1 MVKFYSKE
9 LDGLRGVAVLLV
21 LFFHFGRLPNS
32 SIGLEFG
39 WIGVQLFFV
48 LSGYLITRILM
59 DQKKQSLLLYLKVF
73 YWRRSLR
80 IFPLY
85 FAFLLTLSI
94 LYFLT
99 QQPDGFPSIA
109 GYLFTYTFNYSI
121 IWEGL
126 HVNRFFT
133 HLWSLSV
140 EEQFYI
146 FWPFVVYFL
155 SSKQLKVCIVSLL
168 ISGPILRYGLY
179 LGLKDQLQEPET
191 LGTAIYW
198 FGISHLDA
206 FAIGASVNFFPAK
219 FLKIRPTVWLLVSSF
234 LFAMVIFIMHKT
246 HMINSITSLGFEI
259 HAIDHL
265 KFVWQNSLLN
275 IFFAITLWVI
285 LVNGC
290 YLLSL
295 KPIVFIG
302 QISYGIYVFHFPM
315 MGIVNKV
322 VAAYQVPILFELFV
336 SFSTI
341 LLMAWCSY
349 RLFEKRFLAMKD
361 LVTSSSLKTP

>member
-48 LSGYLITRILM
+48 LSGYLITRILL
-59 DQKKQSLLLYLKVF
+59 DQKNQSLLLYLKVF

-85 FAFLLTLSI
+85 FAFLLSLVL

-99 QQPDGFPSIA
+99 RQPDGFPSIA

-126 HVNRFFT
+126 HVSRFFT

-155 SSKQLKVCIVSLL
+155 SSKQLKICIVFLL
-168 ISGPILRYGLY
+168 VSGPIIRYGLY
-179 LGLKDQLQEPET
+179 LALKDRLQEPET

-206 FAIGASVNFFPAK
+206 FAIGAFVNFFPAK
-219 FLKIRPTVWLLVSSF
+219 FLRVRPAVWFLASSF
-234 LFAMVIFIMHKT
+234 LFAMAIFIMHKT
-246 HMINSITSLGFEI
+246 HIINSITSFGFEI

-265 KFVWQNSLLN
+265 KYVWQNSLLN
-275 IFFAITLWVI
+275 ILFAMTLWVI
-285 LVNGC
+285 LTNGS

-295 KPIVFIG
+295 KPIVSVG
-302 QISYGIYVFHFPM
+302 QISYGIYVFHFPI

-322 VAAYQVPILFELFV
+322 ATAYQVPILFELLA
-336 SFSTI
+336 SFSIII
-341 LLMAWCSY
+341 LIAWCSY
-349 RLFEKRFLAMKD
+349 TLFEKRFLAMKD
-361 LVTSSSLKTP
+361 QITSSPPKIL